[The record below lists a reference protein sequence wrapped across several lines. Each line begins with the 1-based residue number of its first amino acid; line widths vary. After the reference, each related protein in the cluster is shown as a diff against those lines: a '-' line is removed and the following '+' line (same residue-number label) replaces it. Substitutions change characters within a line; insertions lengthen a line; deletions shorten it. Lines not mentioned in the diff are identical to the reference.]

1 MMKIQ
6 TNNEIVL
13 MKIQTNNWIV
23 LMKIQINTFLPN
35 PFMQV
40 FLHSLPPD
48 YLYFF
53 GYESHCKRFI

>member
-1 MMKIQ
+1 MKIQ

-13 MKIQTNNWIV
+13 MKIQINNGIV

-40 FLHSLPPD
+40 FLHSLALD
-48 YLYFF
+48 YLYFLV
-53 GYESHCKRFI
+53 